1 MKKTILTIVVLAG
14 LSFNTYTS
22 LYQKPKTV
30 AKTNCGESPDLNK
43 KIINYLNKNMGKQL
57 GNGECWDV
65 ASKAL
70 NEVGAKWDKKFVFGK
85 TINYKTD
92 CVFAGDILQLSD
104 AMLHVETTKGTHVYD
119 EYPQHTAIVYEVKS
133 KDVFIIADQNFGF
146 NAKVLRTHLLDLK
159 TLAKG
164 TVQFYRPVK

>member
-1 MKKTILTIVVLAG
+1 MKKTVLSIVVLAG
-14 LSFNTYTS
+14 LSLTS
-22 LYQKPKTV
+22 HTTFFQKPKTV
-30 AKTNCGESPDLNK
+30 AKTACGDSPALNK
-43 KIINYLNKNMGKQL
+43 KIITFVNNNMGKRI

-70 NEVGAKWDKKFVFGK
+70 NETGAKWDKKFTFGK
-85 TINYKTD
+85 AINYKTD
-92 CVFAGDILQLSD
+92 CVFAGDILQLND
-104 AMLHVETTKGTHVYD
+104 ALLHVETSKGTHVYD

-133 KDVFIIADQNFGF
+133 KDVFVIADQNFGF
-146 NAKVLRTHLLDLK
+146 SAKVVRTHLLDLK